1 MKFFTEV
8 NPKPSPCKISHGDKI
23 LLAGSCFAENIG
35 RRFERSGFEVCIN
48 PFGIAYNPLSIC
60 DCIKRVAKRE
70 LFVEEELV
78 KIGDYWKS
86 YSHHGDFRSE
96 NRQECLQ
103 MINTALAN
111 AHSFLANARFV
122 ILTLGTAWIYSLK
135 ENGKLLANCHK
146 LPSQLIDR
154 SLCSIERVASSL
166 EEAFETCRS
175 LNPSVQFILTISP
188 IRHWREGYRDN
199 MLSKSVLH
207 LATEEFCRNTSSIY
221 FPSYEIM
228 MDELRDY
235 RFYADD
241 MLHPGEKAEN
251 YIWEKFQ
258 QTFFSKETICLAGE
272 FEKLDAM
279 LSHRPFNPQS
289 EQYKQHLQKAEK
301 LKQEL
306 NEKLGRKQ
314 IYD

>member
-23 LLAGSCFAENIG
+23 LLAGSCFTENIG

-111 AHSFLANARFV
+111 AHGFLANARFV

-154 SLCSIERVASSL
+154 SLCSIERGVSSL

-175 LNPSVQFILTISP
+175 LNHSVQFILTISP